1 MTRFKNK
8 YLPLT
13 KNVDGLLK
21 EKYLL
26 NACKNQ
32 KQFLLAFR
40 GSVEKYLLFL
50 LKLHLAREGDALALA
65 RADIDGGAAVVED
78 IEGVEI
84 GVLVVLHVD
93 LDMAQAALRLRLLVV
108 ADGSREVQGVAATVG
123 HAIGA
128 AEIRQVGDQR
138 VVAHIDGIAV
148 RDCFA
153 GASRGIHPVDRD
165 LIVPLLQ
172 GSLHGLCLFCRPRS
186 PLLCRGATCQ
196 HHPHRQCHHRCHKNL
211 PHIIHV
217 LSANI
222 RKFWETNKEILIN
235 AFKNQK
241 RFLSLKVKFNNKINI
256 N

>member
-13 KNVDGLLK
+13 KNMDGLLK

-40 GSVEKYLLFL
+40 GSIEKYLLFP

-65 RADIDGGAAVVED
+65 GVDIDGSAAIVED
-78 IEGVEI
+78 VKGVEED
-84 GVLVVLHVD
+84 VLVVLDVD
-93 LDMAQAALRLRLLVV
+93 LDMAQVALRLRLLVV
-108 ADGSREVQGVAATVG
+108 ADGGREVQAVTASVG

-138 VVAHIDGIAV
+138 VVAHLDGIAV
-148 RDCFA
+148 RQTLA

-165 LIVPLLQ
+165 LVVPLLQ
-172 GSLHGLCLFCRPRS
+172 GSLHGLCLFCCPRS

-217 LSANI
+217 LSAKI
-222 RKFWETNKEILIN
+222 RSFSETSKEILIN
-235 AFKNQK
+235 ACKNQ
-241 RFLSLKVKFNNKINI
+241 N
-256 N
+256 